1 MADLLKPWW
10 KKNNDRGRLTILP
23 ESQTSLEEGGVTSRS
38 CSNVNL
44 KKGGGGWSRISTGL
58 GHHIFYPKKTSTGDC
73 LITMCK
79 VQVVLTSKS
88 LIYAKPSA
96 WDCTEFIFPVTQCKG
111 STSFPSEL
119 RKWICVGKKWW
130 KLTGKCVEVQIGFE
144 VDGAVGRL
152 KNHKFLSFEIQDF

>member
-1 MADLLKPWW
+1 MDSSIQKPWW
-10 KKNNDRGRLTILP
+10 KKNNDRGRLKILP

-44 KKGGGGWSRISTGL
+44 TRVIWSRIATRL
-58 GHHIFYPKKTSTGDC
+58 EHDIFYPKKSSTAS
-73 LITMCK
+73 MCK

-152 KNHKFLSFEIQDF
+152 KNHMFLSFEIQDFLQFS